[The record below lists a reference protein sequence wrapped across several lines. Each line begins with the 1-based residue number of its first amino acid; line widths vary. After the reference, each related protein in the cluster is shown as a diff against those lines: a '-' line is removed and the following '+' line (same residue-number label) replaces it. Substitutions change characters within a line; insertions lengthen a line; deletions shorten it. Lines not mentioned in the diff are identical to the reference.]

1 MNNNIT
7 IEDILEGIQLKHITK
22 VYEHFL
28 LHGHYISYVKN
39 NPCKHIKIYKYYAT
53 VRIIKNRFSIK

>member
-39 NPCKHIKIYKYYAT
+39 NPCKHIRVK
-53 VRIIKNRFSIK
+53 KNYPGISFLTPV